1 MGGIGGMG
9 WIGGVGWIGR
19 MGKTLTSRFGF
30 FPAPPALLL
39 ILVTISCSAPKPP
52 DDRDYAT
59 KLAADRTAK
68 DASFTAS
75 DDPIPTAKHGQFLP
89 LAYFPIDPDFNVP
102 ADLARIDDQTIVE
115 MPTSTGTNRKMRRVG
130 TLHFTLKGQPMSL
143 LAFLEVGETSSLF
156 VAFSDLTSGA
166 ETYAGGRFLDIN
178 RNRTGIYELDF
189 NRAYH
194 PYCYYNPTYECPLP
208 PRENRLKVPIHAG
221 ERMKSPNS
229 QVSRPKAQ

>member
-1 MGGIGGMG
+1 MG
-9 WIGGVGWIGR
+9 WTGR
-19 MGKTLTSRFGF
+19 MGKPRNDNRRGF
-30 FPAPPALLL
+30 PTFPALPAFPALLVAL
-39 ILVTISCSAPKPP
+39 AVSCSAPKPP

-59 KLAADRTAK
+59 KLAADRAAK

-89 LAYFPIDPDFNVP
+89 LAYFPIDPGFNVP
-102 ADLARIDDQTIVE
+102 AELARIDDQTIVE

-208 PRENRLKVPIHAG
+208 PRENRLKIPIHAG
-221 ERMKSPNS
+221 ERMH
-229 QVSRPKAQ
+229 KAQLSSLKTQ